1 MSDSLQ
7 SLFSR
12 CDSVLVFDTETS
24 GLSWQRDEI
33 IEFSAIRLTASG
45 TEEVDE
51 FIRCTRSLPPRI
63 VELTGITD
71 ELLREE
77 GIGKQAFAELLA
89 ALLTPGTML
98 AAYNAQFDLLFL
110 YSFLQKYGDARLL
123 QDKQKLDLLTV
134 YRDRRA
140 YPHRLC
146 NAIEQYDLQ
155 DRVTNSHRAIDD
167 VRATV
172 EVLRAMGTERDDL
185 ERYVDLFGYSS
196 KYGIS
201 GPRISSVRYLPQGYE
216 PCRSRSR
223 RRRCM
228 MRFSSREIYDCEM
241 PSRSATSFCVF
252 SGRPPSP
259 KRRLT
264 IRRSRS
270 GSRARA
276 SRSSCCSASSS
287 MGRMTMSPS
296 VPSTSDSRSSLPSQ
310 SVLIGSSSE
319 TSAFWPAILRMCMR
333 ISFSMQREA

>member
-1 MSDSLQ
+1 MSDPLQ

-51 FIRCTRSLPPRI
+51 FVRCTRSLPPRI

-71 ELLREE
+71 
-77 GIGKQAFAELLA
+77 ELLA

-98 AAYNAQFDLLFL
+98 AAYNAQFDLLVL
-110 YSFLQKYGDARLL
+110 YAFLQKYGDARLL

-216 PCRSRSR
+216 PKAAPL
-223 RRRCM
+223 
-228 MRFSSREIYDCEM
+228 Y
-241 PSRSATSFCVF
+241 A
-252 SGRPPSP
+252 G
-259 KRRLT
+259 L
-264 IRRSRS
+264 
-270 GSRARA
+270 
-276 SRSSCCSASSS
+276 
-287 MGRMTMSPS
+287 
-296 VPSTSDSRSSLPSQ
+296 
-310 SVLIGSSSE
+310 
-319 TSAFWPAILRMCMR
+319 
-333 ISFSMQREA
+333 